1 MLMGEW
7 YNLVRTL
14 VMTKRSIQKMGSK
27 YIIQL
32 SREYDELWEYLR
44 RSNIK
49 VDVVIIIRWGEV
61 NQKTGQSSSN
71 ANAT

>member
-1 MLMGEW
+1 MSEC

-14 VMTKRSIQKMGSK
+14 VLTKRSIQKMGDK
-27 YIIQL
+27 YIVQL

-61 NQKTGQSSSN
+61 NQKTGQFSSN

>member
-1 MLMGEW
+1 MLMSEW

-14 VMTKRSIQKMGSK
+14 VMTKRSIQKMGDK
-27 YIIQL
+27 YIVQL

-44 RSNIK
+44 RSSIK

-61 NQKTGQSSSN
+61 NQKTGQSPSN

>member
-1 MLMGEW
+1 MSEW

-14 VMTKRSIQKMGSK
+14 VLTKRTIQRMGDK

-32 SREYDELWEYLR
+32 SREHDELWEYLR
-44 RSNIK
+44 RGNIK

-61 NQKTGQSSSN
+61 NQKTGQFSSN

>member
-1 MLMGEW
+1 MMSEW
-7 YNLVRTL
+7 VGLVRTV
-14 VMTKRSIQKMGSK
+14 VMTRRSIQKIGDK
-27 YIIQL
+27 YVIQL

-61 NQKTGQSSSN
+61 NQKTGQSPSN

>member
-1 MLMGEW
+1 MMSEW
-7 YNLVRTL
+7 YDLVRTL
-14 VMTKRSIQKMGSK
+14 VMTKRSVQKMGDK

-44 RSNIK
+44 RGNIK

-61 NQKTGQSSSN
+61 NQKTGQFSSN

>member
-1 MLMGEW
+1 MLMSEW

-14 VMTKRSIQKMGSK
+14 VMTKRSIQKMGDK
-27 YIIQL
+27 YIVQL

-71 ANAT
+71 SNAT

>member
-1 MLMGEW
+1 MSEW

-14 VMTKRSIQKMGSK
+14 VLTKRTIQRMGDK

-32 SREYDELWEYLR
+32 SREHDELWEYLR

-61 NQKTGQSSSN
+61 NQKAGQFSSN

>member
-1 MLMGEW
+1 MLMGEC

-14 VMTKRSIQKMGSK
+14 VMTKRSIQKMGDK
-27 YIIQL
+27 YIVQL

>member
-1 MLMGEW
+1 MSEW

-14 VMTKRSIQKMGSK
+14 VLTKRTIQRMGDK

-32 SREYDELWEYLR
+32 SREHDELWEYLR
-44 RSNIK
+44 RGNIK

-61 NQKTGQSSSN
+61 NQKAGQFSSN

>member
-1 MLMGEW
+1 MSEW

-14 VMTKRSIQKMGSK
+14 VLTKRTIQRMGDK

-32 SREYDELWEYLR
+32 SREHDELWEYLR
-44 RSNIK
+44 RGNIK

-61 NQKTGQSSSN
+61 NQKTGQSPSN

>member
-1 MLMGEW
+1 MLMSEW
-7 YNLVRTL
+7 YKLVRTL
-14 VMTKRSIQKMGSK
+14 VMTKRSVQRMGDK

-44 RSNIK
+44 RGNIK

-61 NQKTGQSSSN
+61 NQKTGQFSSN

>member
-14 VMTKRSIQKMGSK
+14 VMTKRSVQKMGSK
-27 YIIQL
+27 YIVQL

>member
-1 MLMGEW
+1 MLMSEW
-7 YNLVRTL
+7 YKLVRTL
-14 VMTKRSIQKMGSK
+14 VMTKRSIQKMGDK

-44 RSNIK
+44 RGNIK

-61 NQKTGQSSSN
+61 NQKTGQFSSN
-71 ANAT
+71 SNAT

>member
-1 MLMGEW
+1 MSMSEW

-14 VMTKRSIQKMGSK
+14 VLTKRTIQRMGDK

-32 SREYDELWEYLR
+32 SREHDELWEYLR
-44 RSNIK
+44 RGNIK

-61 NQKTGQSSSN
+61 NQKTGQFSSN

>member
-1 MLMGEW
+1 MLMSEW

-14 VMTKRSIQKMGSK
+14 VMTKRSIQKMGDK
-27 YIIQL
+27 YIVQL

-71 ANAT
+71 SNAS

>member
-1 MLMGEW
+1 MMSEW

-14 VMTKRSIQKMGSK
+14 VMTKRSILKMGNR

-32 SREYDELWEYLR
+32 STEYNELWEYLR
-44 RSNIK
+44 RGNIK

-61 NQKTGQSSSN
+61 NQKTGQSPSN

>member
-1 MLMGEW
+1 MLMSEW

-14 VMTKRSIQKMGSK
+14 VMTKRSVQRMGDK

-44 RSNIK
+44 RGNIK

-61 NQKTGQSSSN
+61 NQKTGQSPSN

>member
-1 MLMGEW
+1 MGD
-7 YNLVRTL
+7 
-14 VMTKRSIQKMGSK
+14 K
-27 YIIQL
+27 YIVQL

-61 NQKTGQSSSN
+61 NQKTGQFSSN

>member
-1 MLMGEW
+1 MSEW

-14 VMTKRSIQKMGSK
+14 VLTKRTIQRMGDK

-32 SREYDELWEYLR
+32 SREHDELWEYLR

-61 NQKTGQSSSN
+61 NQKTGQFSSN